1 MKQFIITII
10 IILITATQMVA
21 QLSTGISG
29 SVVDKKGDFV
39 EGATVSLY
47 AAKDSSI
54 VEIKMTK
61 KNGGFKFA
69 PISLGSYTVI
79 ISYIGESRY
88 KSEVLVL
95 DASNNGIL
103 LSPITIEQNPV
114 ALKEVL
120 IIKQKSFI
128 EQKIDRT
135 VVNVNALIS
144 NSGSSALDV
153 LEKAPGVRVDQNGSI
168 TLKGR
173 SGVAIFIDDR
183 PTFLS
188 GADLESYLKSLPSS
202 SLDQIQIMTNPPAKY
217 DAAGNAGIINI
228 TTKKQNIRGFNMGI
242 NSSIGQ
248 HKYTTTNHGLDFNYK
263 NRKLNVY
270 GNLGYML
277 RNGFTNLVI
286 NRTHKDDGGAISSFF
301 NQNSNIRKT
310 GHGFNA
316 IVGLD
321 YYASEKTTWGIN
333 VGGNLRYPT
342 SNINSKSLISDAGGK
357 LDSTVLARNTEKSK
371 YTNESINI
379 NFRHLFTKSKSD
391 LAVDLDYITYQIG
404 NDQSFMNDG
413 HLENGS
419 NGSHELLNGVLLSH
433 INIYAAKTD
442 YTLPLKGNIKIAS
455 GLKTSITET
464 DNIADYFFTLKNQSV
479 PDYDKTNRFK
489 YNENINAAYLNLN
502 KDYKNLSI
510 QMGLRVENTLSKGHQ
525 FGNITKQDSSF
536 KRNYTGLFPTLFM
549 LYKLDSLEINQLR
562 LNFGRR
568 IDRPYF
574 QDLNPF
580 ISPLDKFTYLVGNPN
595 LKPAYSHKVEL
606 SYIYLK
612 RITGTVAYSS
622 TKNQTNETIE
632 IVDEIYYSRP
642 DNIGSTKVLSF
653 SLDGSFSP
661 TTWLNFQLYSEV
673 AHVHAKSSFYTGM
686 LDNKGINGYLQGMI
700 GFKPGRDW
708 LIQFDGNYQSKITNA
723 QFVYGSKWGINMGVS
738 KKISQNASVKFN
750 MNDLFYTNINK
761 GIINNLKSTDAN
773 YKNIGDTRRAL
784 LTLSY
789 RFGKTIASPEK
800 YDSKGADDE
809 KNRVKQ

>member
-1 MKQFIITII
+1 LSNII
-10 IILITATQMVA
+10 
-21 QLSTGISG
+21 
-29 SVVDKKGDFV
+29 
-39 EGATVSLY
+39 
-47 AAKDSSI
+47 
-54 VEIKMTK
+54 
-61 KNGGFKFA
+61 
-69 PISLGSYTVI
+69 
-79 ISYIGESRY
+79 
-88 KSEVLVL
+88 
-95 DASNNGIL
+95 
-103 LSPITIEQNPV
+103 IEQNPV

-120 IIKQKSFI
+120 IIKQKSLI

-135 VVNVNALIS
+135 VVNVNGLIS
-144 NSGSSALDV
+144 NSGTSAFDV
-153 LEKAPGVRVDQNGSI
+153 LEKVPGVRVDQNGSI

-188 GADLESYLKSLPSS
+188 GADLESYLKSLPSA

-228 TTKKQNIRGFNMGI
+228 TTKKQNIKGFNMGLS
-242 NSSIGQ
+242 SSIGQ
-248 HKYTTTNHGLDFNYK
+248 HKYTTTNHALDLSYR

-277 RNGFTNLVI
+277 RNGFADLVI
-286 NRTHKDDGGAISSFF
+286 NRTHKDENGATSSFF

-321 YYASEKTTWGIN
+321 YYTSENTTWGIN
-333 VGGNLRYPT
+333 IGENLRYPT
-342 SNINSKSLISDAGGK
+342 SNINSKSLISDANGK
-357 LDSTVLARNTEKSK
+357 LDSTVLASNTEKSK
-371 YTNESINI
+371 YRNQSVNI

-391 LAVDLDYITYQIG
+391 LAIDLDYITYQIS

-413 HLENGS
+413 NLENGS
-419 NGSHELLNGVLLSH
+419 NRSHELLNGMLLSD

-442 YTLPLKGNIKIAS
+442 FTLPLNGNLKITT
-455 GLKTSITET
+455 GLKTSMTET
-464 DNIADYFFTLKNQSV
+464 DNIADYFFTLKSQSV

-489 YNENINAAYLNLN
+489 YSENINAAYLNVN

-510 QMGLRVENTLSKGHQ
+510 QLGLRVENTWSKGNQ
-525 FGNITKQDSSF
+525 FGNIMKQDSSF

-549 LYKLDSLEINQLR
+549 LYKLDSSENNQLR
-562 LNFGRR
+562 LNYGRR

-595 LKPAYSHKVEL
+595 LKPAYSDKVEL

-612 RITGTVAYSS
+612 RITGTAAYSN

-653 SLDGSFSP
+653 SLDGSFNP
-661 TTWLNFQLYSEV
+661 GAWLNLQFYSEV
-673 AHVHAKSSFYTGM
+673 AHVHAKSSFYTGI

-708 LIQFDGNYQSKITNA
+708 LIQFDGHYQSKITNA
-723 QFVYGSKWGINMGVS
+723 QFIYGSKWGINMWVS

-750 MNDLFYTNINK
+750 VNDLFYTNINK

-773 YKNIGDTRRAL
+773 YKNIGDSRRAL

-789 RFGKTIASPEK
+789 RFGRNIASPAK